1 MNQREGFLQAITDD
15 PRDLATRRAFAD
27 WLDEHDEPD
36 LADFHRKWTVEKYDE
51 AWKWLQ
57 EFAEFLNR
65 EGDAIYEGEDEDEY
79 EDFDRNPNLSADDLL
94 EAMRE
99 RVRTGEGGIGL
110 WFDTPDECYEGQG
123 RMWECF
129 ELITGQKVTE
139 DTKED
144 GFFSC
149 AC

>member
-1 MNQREGFLQAITDD
+1 MNEREAFLQAITAD

-27 WLDEHDEPD
+27 WLDEHDEPE

-51 AWKWLQ
+51 ARKWLQ
-57 EFAEFLNR
+57 EFADFLNR
-65 EGDAIYEGEDEDEY
+65 EGAVYGDEDL
-79 EDFDRNPNLSADDLL
+79 NPILSADDLL

-99 RVRTGEGGIGL
+99 RVQTGEGGIYLG
-110 WFDTPDECYEGQG
+110 FDTPDECLEGEG

-139 DTKED
+139 DTKEE
-144 GFFSC
+144 GLFSC

>member
-1 MNQREGFLQAITDD
+1 MNQREAFLQAISDD

-27 WLDEHDEPD
+27 WLDEHDEPE

-51 AWKWLQ
+51 AQKWLQ

-65 EGDAIYEGEDEDEY
+65 EGGAAYEED
-79 EDFDRNPNLSADDLL
+79 DRDPDLSAADLL

-99 RVRTGEGGIGL
+99 RVQKGEGGIFLG
-110 WFDTPDECYEGQG
+110 FDTPDECWEGQG

-129 ELITGQKVTE
+129 ELITGQKVK
-139 DTKED
+139 DDIKEE
-144 GFFSC
+144 GFFRC

>member
-1 MNQREGFLQAITDD
+1 MNEREAFLQAIIDD
-15 PRDLATRRAFAD
+15 PRDLVTRRAFAD
-27 WLDEHDEPD
+27 WLDEHDEPEF
-36 LADFHRKWTVEKYDE
+36 ADFHRKWTVEKYDE

-65 EGDAIYEGEDEDEY
+65 AGSSAYEGDYS
-79 EDFDRNPNLSADDLL
+79 NPNLSAEDVL

-99 RVRTGEGGIGL
+99 RVQTGDGGIFLG
-110 WFDTPDECYEGQG
+110 FDTPDECWENQA
-123 RMWECF
+123 RMWECY
-129 ELITGQKVTE
+129 ELITGQMVTE

-144 GFFSC
+144 EFFGC

>member
-1 MNQREGFLQAITDD
+1 MNEREAFLQAITDD

-27 WLDEHDEPD
+27 WLDEHDEPE

-57 EFAEFLNR
+57 EFAEFLNQ
-65 EGDAIYEGEDEDEY
+65 EGGTIDED
-79 EDFDRNPNLSADDLL
+79 DNWNSNLSADDLL
-94 EAMRE
+94 GAMQE
-99 RVRTGEGGIGL
+99 RVQTGKGGIFLG
-110 WFDTPDECYEGQG
+110 FDTPDECWDGQD

-129 ELITGQKVTE
+129 ELITGQKVRE
-139 DTKED
+139 DTKGE
-144 GFFSC
+144 GFFYC

>member
-1 MNQREGFLQAITDD
+1 MNQREAFLQAMTDD

-27 WLDEHDEPD
+27 WLDEHDEPE

-51 AWKWLQ
+51 ARKWLQ
-57 EFAEFLNR
+57 KFADFLNQ
-65 EGDAIYEGEDEDEY
+65 EGATVYEGEDRD
-79 EDFDRNPNLSADDLL
+79 PNLSADDLL

-99 RVRTGEGGIGL
+99 RVETGEGGIFLG
-110 WFDTPDECYEGQG
+110 FDTPDECWEGQP

-129 ELITGQKVTE
+129 ELITGQKVTQ
-139 DTKED
+139 DTKDE
-144 GFFSC
+144 GFFGC

>member
-1 MNQREGFLQAITDD
+1 MTEREAFLQGITDD

-27 WLDEHDEPD
+27 WLDEHDEPE

-51 AWKWLQ
+51 ARKWLQ
-57 EFAEFLNR
+57 EFADFLNQEGATVY
-65 EGDAIYEGEDEDEY
+65 EGD
-79 EDFDRNPNLSADDLL
+79 DRNPNLSVDDLL
-94 EAMRE
+94 EAMQG
-99 RVRTGEGGIGL
+99 RVQTREGGIFLG
-110 WFDTPDECYEGQG
+110 FDTPDECWQAKG

-139 DTKED
+139 DTKEE
-144 GFFSC
+144 GFFRC

>member
-1 MNQREGFLQAITDD
+1 MNQREAFLQAMTDD

-27 WLDEHDEPD
+27 WLDEHDEPE

-65 EGDAIYEGEDEDEY
+65 EGATIYEGD
-79 EDFDRNPNLSADDLL
+79 DRNPGLSAEGLL

-99 RVRTGEGGIGL
+99 HVRTDEGGIRLG
-110 WFDTPDECYEGQG
+110 FETPDECWEGQG

-139 DTKED
+139 DTKEE

>member
-1 MNQREGFLQAITDD
+1 MNEREAFLQAITDE

-27 WLDEHDEPD
+27 WLDEHDEPE
-36 LADFHRKWTVEKYDE
+36 LADFHRKWTVQKYDE

-57 EFAEFLNR
+57 EFAEFLNQ
-65 EGDAIYEGEDEDEY
+65 EGATIYEGE
-79 EDFDRNPNLSADDLL
+79 DRNPNLSAEDLL

-99 RVRTGEGGIGL
+99 RVQRGKGGIFLG
-110 WFDTPDECYEGQG
+110 FDTPDECWERQG

-129 ELITGQKVTE
+129 ELIIGQKVTE
-139 DTKED
+139 DTKEE
-144 GFFSC
+144 GFFGC

>member
-1 MNQREGFLQAITDD
+1 MKQRKAFLQAITDD

-27 WLDEHDEPD
+27 WLDEHDEPE

-51 AWKWLQ
+51 AWKWLR

-65 EGDAIYEGEDEDEY
+65 EGATAYEDEDGSL
-79 EDFDRNPNLSADDLL
+79 DLSAEDLL
-94 EAMRE
+94 EAMWE
-99 RVRTGEGGIGL
+99 RVRTGEGAIYLG
-110 WFDTPDECYEGQG
+110 FDTPDECYEGQG

-129 ELITGQKVTE
+129 ELITGQKVRE
-139 DTKED
+139 DTKDE
-144 GFFSC
+144 GLFHC

>member
-1 MNQREGFLQAITDD
+1 MNQRDAFLKAITDD

-27 WLDEHDEPD
+27 WLDEHDEPE
-36 LADFHRKWTVEKYDE
+36 LADFHRKWTVQKYDE

-65 EGDAIYEGEDEDEY
+65 EGASEDEDE
-79 EDFDRNPNLSADDLL
+79 DRNPNLSADDLL
-94 EAMRE
+94 EVMLE
-99 RVRTGEGGIGL
+99 RAQTGGGAIGL
-110 WFDTPDECYEGQG
+110 GFDTPDECWEGQG

-139 DTKED
+139 GVKEE
-144 GFFSC
+144 GFFRC

>member
-1 MNQREGFLQAITDD
+1 MNERKAFLQAIIDD

-27 WLDEHDEPD
+27 WLDEHDEPE

-51 AWKWLQ
+51 ARKWLR
-57 EFAEFLNR
+57 EFAEFLNQ
-65 EGDAIYEGEDEDEY
+65 EGSSIYEDD
-79 EDFDRNPNLSADDLL
+79 DRNPNLSADDLL

-99 RVRTGEGGIGL
+99 RIRTGVGGIFLG
-110 WFDTPDECYEGQG
+110 FDTPDECWTGQK

-139 DTKED
+139 NTKEE
-144 GFFSC
+144 GFFGC

>member
-1 MNQREGFLQAITDD
+1 MNERDAFLQAITDD
-15 PRDLATRRAFAD
+15 PRDLATRQAFAD
-27 WLDEHDEPD
+27 WLDEHDEPE
-36 LADFHRKWTVEKYDE
+36 LADFHRKWTVDKYDK
-51 AWKWLQ
+51 ARRWLK
-57 EFAEFLNR
+57 EFARFLNR
-65 EGDAIYEGEDEDEY
+65 EGGKIDEEGNSS
-79 EDFDRNPNLSADDLL
+79 DFSAHDLL

-99 RVRTGEGGIGL
+99 RVETGEGGIFLG
-110 WFDTPDECYEGQG
+110 FDTPDECWAGQA

-139 DTKED
+139 DTKAK

>member
-27 WLDEHDEPD
+27 WLDEHDEPE
-36 LADFHRKWTVEKYDE
+36 LADFHRKWTVQKYDE

-57 EFAEFLNR
+57 GFAEFLNQ
-65 EGDAIYEGEDEDEY
+65 EGPSIYEDEDH
-79 EDFDRNPNLSADDLL
+79 NPHLSADDLL
-94 EAMRE
+94 AAMRE
-99 RVRTGEGGIGL
+99 RVQTGQGGIFLG
-110 WFDTPDECYEGQG
+110 FDTPDECWEGQA
-123 RMWECF
+123 RMWECY

-139 DTKED
+139 DTKEE

>member
-1 MNQREGFLQAITDD
+1 MNEREAFLQAITDD

-27 WLDEHDEPD
+27 WLDEHDEPE
-36 LADFHRKWTVEKYDE
+36 LADFHRKWTVKKYDE
-51 AWKWLQ
+51 ARKWLK

-65 EGDAIYEGEDEDEY
+65 EGGAIYEDD
-79 EDFDRNPNLSADDLL
+79 DRDPNLSAADLL

-99 RVRTGEGGIGL
+99 RVQTGEGGIFLG
-110 WFDTPDECYEGQG
+110 FDTPDECWEGQG

-129 ELITGQKVTE
+129 ELITGQKV
-139 DTKED
+139 KED
-144 GFFSC
+144 IKEEGFFSC